1 MTVPKRVSTSQS
13 LTPPDPAALIA
24 RLERR
29 LARERNAREQA
40 EMLLESKSAEL
51 FDAARRL
58 ERESARATALLSA
71 IEASSD
77 GIALTDGDGIFT
89 YMNAAHASM
98 FGYTADEL
106 TGQPWSV
113 LYTPDVATTFQRYIM
128 PIVFSAGNWRGEV
141 EGLSRSG
148 QPVSQ
153 EVVLT
158 RRGQG
163 GIVCATRDISER
175 LTREREARELEA
187 RLLKAER
194 EAALFTIGNAVAHDF
209 NNLIAAISG
218 YALLLQSDLEA
229 GSAAHGRASRILEAA
244 EQASDVIRSLEVA
257 RTNDVHAI
265 EEIDL
270 VKLLRTGLAITDAI
284 RPGGIRVEVELP
296 EQAIVQSNETLLSRA
311 LVNIVKNAFE
321 AMVPEGTLVVRLSD
335 TVSRP
340 FGGESHRFRLGDQG
354 RQSARVLELIDTG
367 PGIPPDR
374 LEKVF
379 SPFTT
384 TKASMRGSGLGLLS
398 LKALADTQSASVE
411 VETREGMGTC
421 FRVLF
426 PDPRGPRQVSDQP
439 LAPKRPRGDDRT
451 RVLIVDDNRSVGQM
465 LAETLARRNFIAEHE
480 ADPLAAL
487 ERIRSHGFDHDV
499 LLTDLT
505 MPQMAGD
512 ELARQAKLAVPQL
525 PIVLYSGQA
534 GYVPRDPIY
543 ADVLTKPIS
552 PERLV
557 SAIEHAVSSQAWRSM
572 IGL

>member
-1 MTVPKRVSTSQS
+1 MTAPKRVSISQS
-13 LTPPDPAALIA
+13 LTSPDAEAIIA

-40 EMLLESKSAEL
+40 EALLESKSAEL
-51 FDAARRL
+51 FDAAERL
-58 ERESARATALLSA
+58 ARESARATALSSA

-77 GIALTDGDGIFT
+77 GIALTDGDGVFT
-89 YMNAAHASM
+89 YMNAAHADL

-106 TGQPWSV
+106 IGQTWSV
-113 LYTPDVATTFQRYIM
+113 LYAPDVAETFRRDIM
-128 PIVFSAGNWRGEV
+128 PIVYSVGSWRGEV
-141 EGLSRSG
+141 EGRKRSG
-148 QPVSQ
+148 EAVNQ

-158 RRGQG
+158 RRVEG
-163 GIVCATRDISER
+163 GLICATRDISER

-218 YALLLQSDLEA
+218 YALLLQSDLDE
-229 GSAAHGRASRILEAA
+229 GSAAHERASRILEAA
-244 EQASDVIRSLEVA
+244 EQASDVVRSLEVA
-257 RTNDVHAI
+257 RTNDVRAI

-270 VKLLRTGLAITDAI
+270 VKLLRTGLAISDAI
-284 RPGGIRVEVELP
+284 RPSGIGVEVELP
-296 EQAIVQSNETLLSRA
+296 EQASVQSNEVLLSRA

-321 AMVPEGTLVVRLSD
+321 AMMPEGTLIVRLAD
-335 TVSRP
+335 TASRP
-340 FGGESHRFRLGDQG
+340 FAGEIHRIRLGDQG
-354 RQSARVLELIDTG
+354 RALGLVLELIDSG
-367 PGIPPDR
+367 PGIPPDK
-374 LEKVF
+374 LDKVF
-379 SPFTT
+379 NPFTT
-384 TKASMRGSGLGLLS
+384 TKASMHGSGLGLIS

-411 VETREGMGTC
+411 VETCEGRGTC
-421 FRVLF
+421 FRILF
-426 PDPRGPRQVSDQP
+426 PDSQEAPEVSDAP
-439 LAPKRPRGDDRT
+439 LASPRPRGQDGT

-465 LAETLARRNFIAEHE
+465 LAETLMRRSFIAEHE
-480 ADPLAAL
+480 PNPLVAL
-487 ERIRSHGFDHDV
+487 ERIRSEGFDHDV

-512 ELARQAKLAVPQL
+512 ELARQAKRAVPQL

-557 SAIEHAVSSQAWRSM
+557 SAIEHAVSSRAWRSM